1 MDVVQTVMFGA
12 ISSRL
17 VMCNCNFSCYVI
29 VLSFRY
35 LNIYYWLCSMDYLCQ
50 LLYLEW
56 IIIFLL
62 GVPGLRR

>member
-17 VMCNCNFSCYVI
+17 VIKFFFLSYGYLGVSYICYP
-29 VLSFRY
+29 
-35 LNIYYWLCSMDYLCQ
+35 LCSMDYLCQ

-62 GVPGLRR
+62 GVPG